1 MVNPLPPF
9 SARNRR
15 DTAQID
21 GEVPAS
27 ARVGLLHLLAEA
39 VREDY
44 IEGWHVV
51 TMELQR
57 IARLS
62 PLIDWSKKESTQA
75 KLSAEEILD
84 NLPWEKVY
92 DFCERLHSHLAT
104 EIGYNDFSNEYIV
117 RVSKTEVQQF
127 LADELERLFREENLA
142 FEFRD
147 GLVQRRG
154 KRHTVNQ
161 ISKAETVLAD
171 ARLAPARKH
180 FAKAVRYFRD
190 RVKPD
195 PENAVKEA
203 VCAVEAAA
211 RELFPNAKVTTLGD
225 VIKWLTGTEAGKL
238 PKAIGQTFTGLYG
251 FRSGGD
257 GVGTEGRRVV
267 PSRRASRSMLW
278 HWQLPKSSFWLNSP
292 IVRRRFRFNHNP
304 AGTVFTLVDLR
315 EDYRG
320 GIQM

>member
-1 MVNPLPPF
+1 MTDALPPF

-21 GEVPAS
+21 GEVPAT

-44 IEGWHVV
+44 VEGWHVV

-62 PLIDWSKKESTQA
+62 PLIDWSQKDSIKA
-75 KLSAEEILD
+75 KLEAEEIVE

-92 DFCERLHSHLAT
+92 DFCERLHSHLAK
-104 EIGYNDFSNEYIV
+104 EIGVNDFNNEYIV
-117 RVSKTEVQQF
+117 RITKTEVQQF
-127 LADELERLFREENLA
+127 LAEELERLFREENLA
-142 FEFRD
+142 FEFRN
-147 GLVQRRG
+147 GIVQRRG

-161 ISKAETVLAD
+161 VSKAETVLAD
-171 ARLAPARKH
+171 ARLTNARKH
-180 FAKAVRYFRD
+180 FAKALRYFRD

-211 RELFPNAKVTTLGD
+211 RDLFPNAQAATLDD
-225 VIKWLTGTEAGKL
+225 VVKWLTGTEAGKL
-238 PKAIGQTFTGLYG
+238 PKAIGKTFSGLYG

-257 GVGTEGRRVV
+257 GVGHGGTTGGVVTPSIAEYALASAASQIILLVALADTEEEI
-267 PSRRASRSMLW
+267 P
-278 HWQLPKSSFWLNSP
+278 F
-292 IVRRRFRFNHNP
+292 
-304 AGTVFTLVDLR
+304 
-315 EDYRG
+315 
-320 GIQM
+320 

>member
-1 MVNPLPPF
+1 MADALPPF

-44 IEGWHVV
+44 VEGWHVV

-62 PLIDWSKKESTQA
+62 PLIEWSNNESTRA
-75 KLSAEEILD
+75 KLNAEEILE

-92 DFCERLHSHLAT
+92 DFCERLHSHLAK
-104 EIGYNDFSNEYIV
+104 EIGINDFNNEYIV
-117 RVSKTEVQQF
+117 RITKTEVQQF
-127 LADELERLFREENLA
+127 LVDELERLFREENLA

-161 ISKAETVLAD
+161 VSKAETVLAD
-171 ARLAPARKH
+171 ARLATARKH
-180 FAKAVRYFRD
+180 FAKALRYFRD

-195 PENAVKEA
+195 LENAVKEA

-211 RELFPNAKVTTLGD
+211 RELFPNAKAATLGD
-225 VIKWLTGTEAGKL
+225 VVKWLTGAEAGKL

-251 FRSGGD
+251 FRNGGD
-257 GVGTEGRRVV
+257 GVGHGGATGGVV
-267 PSRRASRSMLW
+267 TPSIAEYALASAASQIIL
-278 HWQLPKSSFWLNSP
+278 
-292 IVRRRFRFNHNP
+292 
-304 AGTVFTLVDLR
+304 LVDLANTEEEIR
-315 EDYRG
+315 FSHNHRDKKEILQRDHSGPPG
-320 GIQM
+320 GP